1 VSRVSITCELCL
13 WRYMHGFLNIDKPA
27 GMTSHDV
34 VARVRRLTGRGV
46 KVGHAGTLDP
56 AATGVLPI
64 ALGHATRLIE
74 YLSDVRKGYY
84 GRVRLGVVTS
94 TDDAEGEIISTAT
107 VPPLTPEL
115 IEAAV
120 APLRGAIL
128 QVPPMY
134 SALHH
139 QGQRL
144 YDLARAGKT
153 VEREARPVQIDALE
167 WDLGGP
173 DELLI
178 TVMCGK
184 GTYIRALA
192 REIGASLGCGAHLA
206 ALRRIFVGPFLLNGA
221 VPLAD
226 LQANPSR
233 LPLALI
239 PPDVAL
245 AGWPTV
251 QLDTEN
257 SRRVRNGLPVVLTIS
272 GEHVRAYDEAGVL
285 LAVLRREGDAWRPDK
300 VFL

>member
-1 VSRVSITCELCL
+1 
-13 WRYMHGFLNIDKPA
+13 MHGFLNIDKPA

-94 TDDAEGEIISTAT
+94 TDDAEGEVISTAT

-167 WDLGGP
+167 WDLGSP

-251 QLDTEN
+251 QLDAEN

>member
-1 VSRVSITCELCL
+1 
-13 WRYMHGFLNIDKPA
+13 MNIDKPA

-94 TDDAEGEIISTAT
+94 TDDAEGEVISTAT

-167 WDLGGP
+167 WDLGSP

-251 QLDTEN
+251 QLDAEN

>member
-1 VSRVSITCELCL
+1 MSKLSNTYEPCL

-94 TDDAEGEIISTAT
+94 TDDAEGEVISTAA

-206 ALRRIFVGPFLLNGA
+206 ALQRIFVGPFLLNDA

-226 LQANPSR
+226 LQANPAR
-233 LPLALI
+233 LPLEII
-239 PPDVAL
+239 PPEVAL
-245 AGWPTV
+245 AGWPTA
-251 QLDTEN
+251 QLDAEN
-257 SRRVRNGLPVVLTIS
+257 SRRVRNGLPVTLTIS
-272 GEHVRAYDEAGVL
+272 GEHVCAYDDTGVL

>member
-1 VSRVSITCELCL
+1 
-13 WRYMHGFLNIDKPA
+13 MHGFLNIDKPA

-94 TDDAEGEIISTAT
+94 TDDAEGEVISTAT

-251 QLDTEN
+251 QLDAEN

>member
-1 VSRVSITCELCL
+1 
-13 WRYMHGFLNIDKPA
+13 MHGFLNIDKPA

-34 VARVRRLTGRGV
+34 VARVRRLTRRGV

-74 YLSDVRKGYY
+74 YLSDVRKGYC

-94 TDDAEGEIISTAT
+94 TDDAEGEVISTAT

-153 VEREARPVQIDALE
+153 VEREPRPVQIDALE
-167 WDLGGP
+167 WELGGS

-178 TVMCGK
+178 TVACGK

-192 REIGASLGCGAHLA
+192 REIGVSLGCGAHLA
-206 ALRRIFVGPFLLNGA
+206 ALQRTFVGPFLLSDA

-239 PPDVAL
+239 PPEVAL
-245 AGWPTV
+245 AGWPTA
-251 QLDTEN
+251 QLDAEN
-257 SRRVRNGLPVVLTIS
+257 SRRVRNGLPVTLTIS
-272 GEHVRAYDEAGVL
+272 GEHVRAYDDTGVL
-285 LAVLRREGDAWRPDK
+285 LAVLRREGDAWRPEK